1 MAWRGVGWYR
11 QRWPIAQFFRTLKQ
25 QGLQPEDSQRE
36 NAGRLIRLTAIAAR
50 AACIIMQR
58 VQARDSSRRA
68 VRPGARW
75 PIPTRRQDRHPA
87 PEIETLP
94 ALRPEREGKT
104 ALRNNPHPP
113 ETLGLGRMDH
123 RQVRRK
129 GRLAKIQ
136 TTRPDYLP
144 PQLQY
149 VKSLP
154 TDRASEMCEAP
165 SERRGRPAITIS
177 RDRQQQPGRCW
188 SPAPTFWPDFEGGGP
203 FAEACDAPRAYGR
216 PHEFENRDRAA
227 PTRSARRARNP
238 LTAIEYLDRRT

>member
-36 NAGRLIRLTAIAAR
+36 NAGRLIRLTAIAAH

-58 VQARDSSRRA
+58 VQTRDSFMRA
-68 VRPGARW
+68 VRPGARFVQARDGRSQ
-75 PIPTRRQDRHPA
+75 PDARIAFPP

-149 VKSLP
+149 VKSL
-154 TDRASEMCEAP
+154 AHGS
-165 SERRGRPAITIS
+165 SL
-177 RDRQQQPGRCW
+177 
-188 SPAPTFWPDFEGGGP
+188 
-203 FAEACDAPRAYGR
+203 
-216 PHEFENRDRAA
+216 
-227 PTRSARRARNP
+227 RNV
-238 LTAIEYLDRRT
+238 